1 LDEAETRLL
10 LLAEY
15 REVLTK
21 NHPLAVIE
29 EPLATHWPGG
39 YLGGEPVEEKEG
51 GGGGKT
57 RRGKRGYADVH

>member
-1 LDEAETRLL
+1 M
-10 LLAEY
+10 
-15 REVLTK
+15 LTK

-39 YLGGEPVEEKEG
+39 YLGRGGGEEPVEEKEGGG